1 MNSKRTLKTKAITMA
16 CMLALAIAGTP
27 RCFASTDPGAVTADV
42 FLARPACLIA
52 TILGSAVFV
61 IALPF
66 AALSKSVHQTAHSLV
81 VKPAQATFT
90 RPLGDFTSMTADGE
104 SKD

>member
-16 CMLALAIAGTP
+16 CMLALVIAGTP

-42 FLARPACLIA
+42 FLARPACLVA
-52 TILGSAVFV
+52 TILGSAIFV

-66 AALSKSVHQTAHSLV
+66 AALSKSVHQTANSLV
-81 VKPAQATFT
+81 VKPVHATFT
-90 RPLGDFTSMTADGE
+90 RPLGDFTTMTADGE